1 MIDWED
7 LATRQINKI
16 PRALPEPIRA
26 RANGRSRCFSA
37 RRGTNWDITLGGM
50 KDRLQMSAWR
60 EVLSGREEPRQPN
73 HRFWDA
79 PLRQS
84 FKIRHRTR
92 QIAKTKKSQVTS
104 PRSIPPK

>member
-26 RANGRSRCFSA
+26 RATEVPVFFSPA
-37 RRGTNWDITLGGM
+37 RDELGHTLGGM

-60 EVLSGREEPRQPN
+60 EVSSGREEPRQPN
-73 HRFWDA
+73 HRFWDS

-104 PRSIPPK
+104 PRSTPPK

>member
-16 PRALPEPIRA
+16 PRALPSQSGLVQR
-26 RANGRSRCFSA
+26 RSRCFSA
-37 RRGTNWDITLGGM
+37 RQGTNWDITLGGM

-60 EVLSGREEPRQPN
+60 EVSSGREEPRQPN

-79 PLRQS
+79 PLRES
-84 FKIRHRTR
+84 FKIRHRIH

-104 PRSIPPK
+104 PRSTPPK

>member
-1 MIDWED
+1 
-7 LATRQINKI
+7 
-16 PRALPEPIRA
+16 
-26 RANGRSRCFSA
+26 
-37 RRGTNWDITLGGM
+37 
-50 KDRLQMSAWR
+50 MSAWR

-104 PRSIPPK
+104 PRSTPPK